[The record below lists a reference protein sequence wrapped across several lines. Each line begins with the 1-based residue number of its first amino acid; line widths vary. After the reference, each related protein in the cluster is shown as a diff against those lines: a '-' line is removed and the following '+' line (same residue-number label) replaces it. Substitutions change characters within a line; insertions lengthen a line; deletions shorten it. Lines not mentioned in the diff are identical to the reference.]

1 MKIFIATPMYGGIA
15 KNQYTISMQNTIVK
29 LSQRGH
35 SISTTTIGN
44 ESLIT
49 RARNTLA
56 HKFMKSDFD
65 AILFIDADH
74 GWDADDVVR
83 MIESGKDF
91 IGAIYPM
98 KGINW
103 DNVRVAAQLGRE
115 NLSDYSG
122 YFAINLLDG
131 DQTYDE
137 NEPFKVKDIGT
148 GMLFLTR
155 KVFETLEPHCK
166 KYKNNNVGS
175 TGVPF
180 GEMITEYFTTFVDE
194 NEILLSEDY
203 AFCRMWQAQGGDVWS
218 APWVK
223 ISHAGDYNFEG
234 RFTRMLEVDQ
244 IKRKIRAAE
253 EAAKAQQGS
262 DSDEKVEVVEVPLNA
277 ESTEGKEKEPSE

>member
-15 KNQYTISMQNTIVK
+15 KTQYTISMQNMIVK

-56 HKFMKSDFD
+56 HKFIKSDCD
-65 AILFIDADH
+65 ALLFVDADH

-83 MIESGKDF
+83 MVESGKDF

-103 DNVRVAAQLGRE
+103 ENVRLAALAGRQ
-115 NLSDYSG
+115 NLEAYSG
-122 YFAINLLDG
+122 YFAINLNKE
-131 DQTYDE
+131 DQTFDE

-148 GMLFLTR
+148 GMLFITR
-155 KVFETLEPHCK
+155 KVFETVAPLCK
-166 KYKNNNVGS
+166 QYKNNNVGN
-175 TGVPF
+175 TGVDF
-180 GEMITEYFTTFVDE
+180 GEMITEYFTTFIDE
-194 NEILLSEDY
+194 GDILLSEDY
-203 AFCRMWQAQGGDVWS
+203 AFCRLWQQTGGEVWS

-223 ISHAGDYNFEG
+223 ITHAGDYNFAG
-234 RFTRMLEVDQ
+234 NFARMLEIQEV
-244 IKRKIRAAE
+244 RKAMIAARQAE
-253 EAAKAQQGS
+253 QDKEA
-262 DSDEKVEVVEVPLNA
+262 VEIVENPVST
-277 ESTEGKEKEPSE
+277 ESTQAEEKEPSE